1 MEIWAGLTFRKMLAC
16 SDTWV
21 LLSSR
26 TAISTALHN
35 CTNRAIVLHRCVHNF
50 LLLVYLQELHCFEH
64 HSVCFCWTKFGL
76 TIPLLAEL
84 SFYFRSGSPLN
95 FTILP
100 LNTMDRLV
108 SSMGQ
113 IESFYREE
121 TRRRLSSSN
130 YYSGSASGLSGAGLV
145 WSAPRTFCEWIYYF
159 RRRRIYFSRG
169 RASRCRTNGHET
181 EQNLE
186 RERERAKERRAKD
199 SPMNSRGNLELG
211 SNSWTHP
218 ASGEEKVSKFLLY
231 NHSPNI
237 APGISTQLFT
247 GFSLIWCVCL

>member
-1 MEIWAGLTFRKMLAC
+1 
-16 SDTWV
+16 
-21 LLSSR
+21 
-26 TAISTALHN
+26 
-35 CTNRAIVLHRCVHNF
+35 
-50 LLLVYLQELHCFEH
+50 
-64 HSVCFCWTKFGL
+64 
-76 TIPLLAEL
+76 
-84 SFYFRSGSPLN
+84 
-95 FTILP
+95 
-100 LNTMDRLV
+100 MDRLV

-130 YYSGSASGLSGAGLV
+130 NYSGSASELSGAGLV
-145 WSAPRTFCEWIYYF
+145 RSAPRTFCEWIYYF

-186 RERERAKERRAKD
+186 RERESKGTKSERLTNELARE
-199 SPMNSRGNLELG
+199 SRVWFVSSLMNPPSIRRRE
-211 SNSWTHP
+211 SV
-218 ASGEEKVSKFLLY
+218 EIFLY

-247 GFSLIWCVCL
+247 GFSLFWCVCSGVGTRAETHVLGGKENEKGDFHAGGQNASSTSSDVIR

>member
-1 MEIWAGLTFRKMLAC
+1 MLAC

-84 SFYFRSGSPLN
+84 SFYFPSGSPLN

-145 WSAPRTFCEWIYYF
+145 
-159 RRRRIYFSRG
+159 
-169 RASRCRTNGHET
+169 
-181 EQNLE
+181 
-186 RERERAKERRAKD
+186 
-199 SPMNSRGNLELG
+199 
-211 SNSWTHP
+211 
-218 ASGEEKVSKFLLY
+218 
-231 NHSPNI
+231 
-237 APGISTQLFT
+237 
-247 GFSLIWCVCL
+247 